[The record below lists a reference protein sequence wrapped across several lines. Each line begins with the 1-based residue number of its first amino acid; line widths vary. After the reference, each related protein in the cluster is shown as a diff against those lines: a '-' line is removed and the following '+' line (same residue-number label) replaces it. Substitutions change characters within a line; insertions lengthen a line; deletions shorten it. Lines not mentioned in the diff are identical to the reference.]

1 MRINFYY
8 INNIDMNSTILYNN
22 DIEAKIFLEEINN
35 SIMHSIVGYN
45 NCYFNNIKTDYNL
58 TSLKWDKELQ
68 QVTLIG
74 DQKNVIDVINL
85 IRDKARSLIL
95 VMPLAINRAI

>member
-1 MRINFYY
+1 MKVNFYY
-8 INNIDMNSTILYNN
+8 INHIDMINSELYNN
-22 DIEAKIFLEEINN
+22 DIEAKIYLEEINN

-45 NCYFNNIKTDYNL
+45 NCYFNNIKTDYHL

-68 QVTLIG
+68 HVTLIG

-85 IRDKARSLIL
+85 IRNKARSLVFIT
-95 VMPLAINRAI
+95 